1 MLKSQHWVNRFGH
14 CASYS
19 RVIELETAMCKAIDE
34 RQGVIPSTI
43 SPNRNLVTHLCWDN
57 FDLTEETPSGAGTTH
72 TAHGIIIQ
80 EVSTAKENIS
90 ESPEEFDQAR
100 TKSRSAKCTSQNI
113 EPCYAKNKVEP
124 NITVSKTEAA
134 CTLDE
139 TRAQSSDT
147 LWFLCR
153 SGVLRHAAQVVP
165 PWAGWVWL
173 TETSKNSSVQQSAVD
188 YMAPVFAPV
197 TKKATIQHILKLSQ
211 QASLEVQQYKV
222 VTFDLAVAKKAY
234 SLVWQS
240 PEEFSDVIARMGSFH
255 LTCAVMGA
263 LGRK

>member
-1 MLKSQHWVNRFGH
+1 MERFG
-14 CASYS
+14 SSIQFWQPNYKSELVYS
-19 RVIELETAMCKAIDE
+19 
-34 RQGVIPSTI
+34 S
-43 SPNRNLVTHLCWDN
+43 H
-57 FDLTEETPSGAGTTH
+57 
-72 TAHGIIIQ
+72 
-80 EVSTAKENIS
+80 
-90 ESPEEFDQAR
+90 
-100 TKSRSAKCTSQNI
+100 
-113 EPCYAKNKVEP
+113 
-124 NITVSKTEAA
+124 VSKGEAIEVAFEAA
-134 CTLDE
+134 ASETKRLQEAASILRRAVQVAYAEAEAVTNGKWALPRHLLLRMTLRHLTGSAE
-139 TRAQSSDT
+139 VTT
-147 LWFLCR
+147 
-153 SGVLRHAAQVVP
+153 LRHAAQVVP

-197 TKKATIQHILKLSQ
+197 TEKATVQHILKLSR

>member
-80 EVSTAKENIS
+80 EVSTAKENVS

-113 EPCYAKNKVEP
+113 ELYYAKNKVDP

-134 CTLDE
+134 CTL
-139 TRAQSSDT
+139 T

-153 SGVLRHAAQVVP
+153 SGVLRHPAQVVP

>member
-1 MLKSQHWVNRFGH
+1 M
-14 CASYS
+14 
-19 RVIELETAMCKAIDE
+19 
-34 RQGVIPSTI
+34 
-43 SPNRNLVTHLCWDN
+43 
-57 FDLTEETPSGAGTTH
+57 
-72 TAHGIIIQ
+72 
-80 EVSTAKENIS
+80 
-90 ESPEEFDQAR
+90 
-100 TKSRSAKCTSQNI
+100 
-113 EPCYAKNKVEP
+113 
-124 NITVSKTEAA
+124 
-134 CTLDE
+134 
-139 TRAQSSDT
+139 
-147 LWFLCR
+147 
-153 SGVLRHAAQVVP
+153 
-165 PWAGWVWL
+165 

-255 LTCAVMGA
+255 FTCAVMGA